1 MEAVQLIEF
10 TGLNSNRYG
19 VKGNRNGEGDCK
31 TASSRLALVL
41 IPPVLNKELNGW
53 PFKGQVAG
61 SPPSDLTAGT
71 AF

>member
-1 MEAVQLIEF
+1 METKRSIAF

-19 VKGNRNGEGDCK
+19 VKGNRIGDCD
-31 TASSRLALVL
+31 RMHCFLAVGFGVD
-41 IPPVLNKELNGW
+41 PPVLNKELNGW
-53 PFKGQVAG
+53 PFEGQVAG